1 MGQSLSG
8 LEKQMKVAKF
18 VYDFAKDG
26 GAVGAVVVG
35 ANLIPANALVVRGMV
50 HVDTAVLSGGSA
62 TVALGLETA
71 TDILAATAKASLTL
85 AAKLDTV
92 PVGTAAT
99 AVKTTAARGL
109 TVTVGTAALTA
120 GKITVFLEYYTL

>member
-18 VYDFAKDG
+18 VYDFANDG

-35 ANLIPANALVVRGMV
+35 ANKIPDNAQVVRGMV
-50 HVDTAVLSGGSA
+50 HVDTAVLSDGSA

-120 GKITVFLEYYTL
+120 GKITVFLEYYTQ